1 MEVYVARQPI
11 FDRHKNVIG
20 YELFY
25 RTGQVD
31 TFDMINYDSA
41 SASVIMNSF
50 ITIGIEKLTDNK
62 CAYVKFTDTLL
73 NYDIATLF
81 DKDSIVIEIVE
92 DFVNNTDLLKKCK
105 ELKNIEYK
113 IVLDDYLLMKTDLP
127 ENVIE
132 YIDIVK
138 VDFLRNSLIDREDIA
153 KEMKSIGKELL
164 AERVETQEEFNE
176 AVNMGYDYFQGY
188 FFCKPQTTSEKDIPV
203 FKLNSLHII
212 NELNKIEPEYDRIAE
227 IIKKDLSLTYKLLR
241 LINSAAFHLNEQISD
256 IKHALVLLGFN
267 EIRKFI
273 YLVLLY
279 DMCKDKPDELIRL
292 SLMRAKF
299 GETIFRNHKDI
310 KQNEVFLMEMFSL
323 IDAVLDKPLDQ
334 ALAVLPLSDKAKKAL
349 LGEKNNYYYIHSLIV
364 SYEKS
369 RWEDFYNY
377 LNILKIDGCN
387 IFDYYQTSIEWVND
401 IFSSWENYYY

>member
-31 TFDMINYDSA
+31 RFDMINYDSA

-50 ITIGIEKLTDNK
+50 ITIGIEKLTNNK
-62 CAYVKFTDTLL
+62 CAYIKFTDTLL

-81 DKDSIVIEIVE
+81 DKNRIVIEIIE
-92 DFVNNTDLLKKCK
+92 DFVTNTDLLKKCK
-105 ELKNIEYK
+105 ELKNTGYK

-188 FFCKPQTTSEKDIPV
+188 FFCKPQITTEKDIPM
-203 FKLNSLHII
+203 FKLNSLHVI
-212 NELNKIEPEYDRIAE
+212 NELNKTEPEYDRIAE
-227 IIKKDLSLTYKLLR
+227 IINKDISLTYKLLR

-299 GETIFRNHKDI
+299 GEMIFRNHKDI
-310 KQNEVFLMEMFSL
+310 KENEVFLMEMFSL

-334 ALAVLPLSDKAKKAL
+334 ALSLLPLSDKAKKAL

-364 SYEKS
+364 SYEKN

-377 LNILKIDGCN
+377 LYILKIDGGN
-387 IFDYYQTSIEWVND
+387 IFNYYQASIEWVND
-401 IFSSWENYYY
+401 IFSSWENYY